1 MSQDPY
7 SVLGVSRDASAD
19 EIKSAY
25 RKLARQYHPDV
36 NPDNPDAEEKFKE
49 VSAAYAVLSDPEKR
63 SRFDQTG
70 LTDDAPSGPG
80 DFYGAGG
87 AGFGDLFGM
96 MEEAFFGG
104 QGRGRRSTGRDGD
117 DHRVD
122 VTLNLEEVLS
132 GTDKLVSFRRLASC
146 GTCGG
151 NGAAPGTS
159 PETCRTCQ
167 GSGVVT
173 RMQQTI
179 LGSIRTTVTCGT
191 CNGAGKSI
199 ATPCTNCHGRGLET
213 VTEKLTVTVPAGIE
227 DGQTLRL
234 GGQGS
239 DGTQGGAKGDL
250 YVVVHV
256 PEDPRFD
263 RQGRTLTTRYPLT
276 FAQAVIGDHVT
287 VQGLTGDLKV
297 DVEPG
302 TQPGAHVR
310 IKGEGLPKL
319 HGGSRGDLYVQF
331 EVKVPKKV
339 SDKES
344 DLLRQFAELRGE
356 PIPSGPEK
364 AGFMGGLFGKKKK

>member
-1 MSQDPY
+1 MSHDPY

-19 EIKSAY
+19 DIKSAY

-36 NPDNPDAEEKFKE
+36 NPDNPEAEEKFKE

-63 SRFDQTG
+63 SRFDQFGT
-70 LTDDAPSGPG
+70 TEDVPTGPG
-80 DFYGAGG
+80 DFYGGG
-87 AGFGDLFGM
+87 ANFGDLFGM

-104 QGRGRRSTGRDGD
+104 SARGRRSTGRDGD
-117 DHRVD
+117 DHRID

-132 GTDKLVSFRRLASC
+132 GVDKSVSFRRQASC
-146 GTCGG
+146 STCGG
-151 NGAAPGTS
+151 SGAAPGTV
-159 PETCRTCQ
+159 PETCKSCQ

-173 RMQQTI
+173 RLQQTI

-199 ATPCTNCHGRGLET
+199 ATPCANCHGRGLET

-234 GGQGS
+234 SGQGS
-239 DGTQGGAKGDL
+239 DGTQGGVKGDL

-256 PEDPRFD
+256 PVDPRFE

-276 FAQAVIGDHVT
+276 IAQAVIGDRVT
-287 VQGLTGDLKV
+287 VAGLTGELKV

-302 TQPGAHVR
+302 TQPGAQVR
-310 IKGEGLPKL
+310 IKGEGLPRL
-319 HGGSRGDLYVQF
+319 QGGSRGDLFVQF
-331 EVKVPKKV
+331 DVQVPKKV
-339 SDKES
+339 TDKEA
-344 DLLRQFAELRGE
+344 DLLKQFAEMRGE
-356 PIPSGPEK
+356 PVPSGPEK
-364 AGFMGGLFGKKKK
+364 AGFIGGLFGKKKK